1 MQKDLYLVNFGKRL
15 REFREQMNLSQE
27 KFAEKT
33 GFHRT
38 YIGTLERGETNPS
51 LLTLYKLAQALNIEP
66 KDLL

>member
-51 LLTLYKLAQALNIEP
+51 LLTLYKLAQALNIDP
-66 KDLL
+66 KNLL